1 MKNQPPS
8 PLFKKNINKNVGDI
22 GNNKQLM
29 MFCYPMREGV
39 QATSIRNCHHTLV
52 KYRVSKDFELDL
64 KNKYMV
70 LIYDVTE
77 TES

>member
-1 MKNQPPS
+1 
-8 PLFKKNINKNVGDI
+8 
-22 GNNKQLM
+22 

-70 LIYDVTE
+70 LIYDGTE
-77 TES
+77 TESC